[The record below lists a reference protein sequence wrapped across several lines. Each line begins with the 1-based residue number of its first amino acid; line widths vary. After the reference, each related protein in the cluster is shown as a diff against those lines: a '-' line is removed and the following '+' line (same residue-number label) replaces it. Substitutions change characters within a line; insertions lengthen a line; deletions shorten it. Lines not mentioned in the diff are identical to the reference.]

1 LVDEWKPE
9 DDTKVTI
16 WEIVHYLIRALEHS
30 EVQAAALL
38 ATVGPGLG
46 ARARQLCY
54 MLYQIA
60 EPRRSEDAGIYNM
73 LVAAWPQ
80 LQRLASGESGTSD
93 EPLF

>member
-1 LVDEWKPE
+1 
-9 DDTKVTI
+9 
-16 WEIVHYLIRALEHS
+16 
-30 EVQAAALL
+30 
-38 ATVGPGLG
+38 
-46 ARARQLCY
+46 

>member
-1 LVDEWKPE
+1 LVDEWNPE